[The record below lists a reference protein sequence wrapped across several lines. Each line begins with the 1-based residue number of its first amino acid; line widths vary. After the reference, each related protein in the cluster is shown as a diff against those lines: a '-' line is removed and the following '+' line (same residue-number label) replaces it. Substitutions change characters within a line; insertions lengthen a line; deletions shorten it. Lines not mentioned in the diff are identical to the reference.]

1 MLPKEGSACT
11 LASFALFEGSEHRYR
26 GYRQDCRFG
35 GRSFLEQYHED
46 SQVVRVRRDL
56 SRSPESTEGVYVA
69 VSSNCHRDR
78 VGKEEKR

>member
-1 MLPKEGSACT
+1 
-11 LASFALFEGSEHRYR
+11 
-26 GYRQDCRFG
+26 
-35 GRSFLEQYHED
+35 
-46 SQVVRVRRDL
+46 VRRDL